1 VKIALIIS
9 SLSSGGAERVLSLM
23 VNYWAQ
29 NNHSITV
36 ITLDNAAPFFLL
48 EDAIKLEQL
57 SILKN
62 SVSVINAIANNIAR
76 IKIIRKKLIEIN
88 PDIVISFMTETNIIS
103 TIGCRIINKPIIIA
117 ERISYDFLK
126 SRVWV
131 SLRKFVYRFSNALIV
146 QTRCDKEKYNWL
158 SNTFVLNNPLNLKQM
173 IINSHSHREEKNI
186 LAVGRLNRQKGFDR
200 LIKAFSHLTPKDW
213 KLSIIGEGSER
224 SNLEKLINDLNLK
237 DYISLPGI
245 TKAIEKWYKKSSIFV
260 LSSRTEGFPNVLCEA
275 MAYGCAC
282 ISFDCIAG
290 PNEIIT
296 DKVDGYLVKNGD
308 INALSAKMDFLVNNP
323 EERRRIG
330 KEAMKISDRLNIDSI
345 MSQWD
350 TIIEKILIVHRR
362 DRPS

>member
-1 VKIALIIS
+1 
-9 SLSSGGAERVLSLM
+9 
-23 VNYWAQ
+23 
-29 NNHSITV
+29 
-36 ITLDNAAPFFLL
+36 
-48 EDAIKLEQL
+48 
-57 SILKN
+57 LKN
-62 SVSVINAIANNIAR
+62 SVSVFSAIANNIAR
-76 IKIIRKKLIEIN
+76 IKIIKKKLIEID
-88 PDIVISFMTETNIIS
+88 PDIVISFMTETNILS

-131 SLRKFVYRFSNALIV
+131 SLRKLVYRFSNALIV
-146 QTRCDKEKYNWL
+146 QTRYDKEKYNRL
-158 SNTFVLNNPLNLKQM
+158 ANAFVINNPLNLKET
-173 IINSHSHREEKNI
+173 ILNNNRADKNI
-186 LAVGRLNRQKGFDR
+186 LAVGRLNKQKGFDR
-200 LIKAFSHLTPKDW
+200 LIKAFSHLAPKDW
-213 KLSIIGEGSER
+213 ELAIIGEGSER
-224 SNLEKLINDLNLK
+224 SNLEKLIYDLNLE

-260 LSSRTEGFPNVLCEA
+260 LSSRIEGFPNVLCEA

-308 INALSAKMDFLVNNP
+308 IEALSEKMDFLINNS

-330 KEAMKISDRLNIDSI
+330 KEAMKMSDRLNIDSI

-350 TIIEKILIVHRR
+350 KIIEKILIVHR
-362 DRPS
+362 